1 MIHKNI
7 NSSHQKKN
15 ALLILH
21 QKRSR
26 TGDLGIK
33 LIKRGY
39 SLDIRRPSIGDKLP
53 ETMDN
58 HDLAIIFGGPM
69 SVNDLNMSYIKYE
82 IDWIN
87 VVLESKKPFLGIC
100 LGAQMFIK
108 NLGGEVEC
116 NTENSSEIGFFN
128 IKPTTSGLN
137 LFKDQKTF
145 FHWHNEGF
153 NLPSCCEL
161 LAEGERFK
169 NQAFKC
175 NKCFGIQFHPEVNF
189 RLHLLWLYY
198 VSLYSPKKLIVNGA
212 QNLIKQI
219 NLRIKHNRN
228 ISLWLDNF
236 LDNYL
241 LNQ

>member
-69 SVNDLNMSYIKYE
+69 SVNDLNMNYIKYE

-87 VVLESKKPFLGIC
+87 VVIESKKPFLGIC

-116 NTENSSEIGFFN
+116 NSENSSEIGFFN

-198 VSLYSPKKLIVNGA
+198 VSLYSPRKLKVNGA
-212 QNLIKQI
+212 QNLIKQM
-219 NLRIKHNRN
+219 NLRIKHNQN